1 MAFPDRSGNEAACST
16 SAQGTLLQN
25 LSFVSLLP
33 DPRARRK
40 EVYAIP
46 RVASLSLSADG
57 RLGSVQ
63 DVVGSCRKW
72 QHQMGQNLRAWS
84 NGLLKEDSV
93 QRTFNFLNRRSS
105 SLASLSTSWQ
115 SETVPYEPREVFKLA
130 MTEAQITSKLDSV
143 PVYTVINAD
152 NEFVLV
158 SGGEED
164 KPDDT
169 KHLGLFCF
177 SEKDAAAF
185 LKQVKDRDPAL
196 FRNARVAAVSL
207 EKVYTLSSQ
216 GIAFRFLPDIAQVA
230 KAIKVKEEAL
240 NSSNPLGSVPGK
252 GDKPKKEFDGV
263 PVFQS
268 HHLALR
274 AGNKRY
280 CPIFFRY
287 EDVEAALKKAKSR
300 EERTSKKMINQ
311 DHSIQVGS
319 FEDCLRRLERAD
331 INSEWGDVV
340 FIPPGDDMLERLDAT
355 AQAGSKT
362 VIT

>member
-1 MAFPDRSGNEAACST
+1 VGRNFEA
-16 SAQGTLLQN
+16 
-25 LSFVSLLP
+25 V
-33 DPRARRK
+33 K
-40 EVYAIP
+40 
-46 RVASLSLSADG
+46 
-57 RLGSVQ
+57 
-63 DVVGSCRKW
+63 
-72 QHQMGQNLRAWS
+72 AWS
-84 NGLLKEDSV
+84 KGFLREDSV
-93 QRTFNFLNRRSS
+93 QRTFNFLNRRGAPLATLSS
-105 SLASLSTSWQ
+105 SWQ
-115 SETVPYEPREVFKLA
+115 GQTPAVSGDEGLFEPKEVFKLA

-158 SGGEED
+158 SGGEEE
-164 KPDDT
+164 KPEDT

-196 FRNARVAAVSL
+196 FRSARVAAVSL
-207 EKVYTLSSQ
+207 EKVYALNAQ

-230 KAIKVKEEAL
+230 KAIEVKEEAL
-240 NSSNPLGSVPGK
+240 KSSSVLDPAAAVTSK
-252 GDKPKKEFDGV
+252 GDKSKKEFDGV

-287 EDVEAALKKAKSR
+287 EDVEAALAKAKSR
-300 EERTSKKMINQ
+300 EERTSKRMINQ

-319 FEDCLRRLERAD
+319 FEDCLTRMERAD
-331 INSEWGDVV
+331 VNSEWGDVV

-355 AQAGSKT
+355 AQVGKNT